1 MHGHRSIGVRA
12 CKHMLSARAAAVRIL
27 AVRFLPVR
35 FLAARSLATGFLA
48 RRTGRAVAAVVALL
62 ACVALLDALFPPPLA
77 RAQDLAFVLLDRH
90 GEPLRYRLAHD
101 GMLRLPVTPEAVD
114 PKLLQL
120 LIAYEDRRFF
130 WHPGIDPLAIAR
142 ALAQAARHGRIVS
155 GASTLTM
162 QTARLLEP
170 RPRTLAN
177 KLLEALRALQLEWH
191 YDKREILGLYLTLA
205 PYGGNVEG
213 VAAAARLWF
222 DKPPGQLTPGEAALL
237 VALPQ
242 SPTRL
247 RPDRH
252 PEAARAARAK
262 VLERVGDR
270 LATTRDAMQDAAAPG
285 SGQTGE
291 PWNDAA
297 LALARDEPI
306 ALRPP
311 RLPFLAPH
319 LADRFDAA
327 DASAR
332 VAGQASA
339 TAAAGGARSCIDADL
354 QARVETIAR
363 AALPGLNRR
372 ASVAALVVDNATAEV
387 RAYVGNA
394 DYFAQAR
401 QGQVDVVRAVRS
413 PGSALKPFVYGLAF
427 DLDLARPGTLT
438 MDAPTRFGAYSPGN
452 FEDQFYGTVTLV
464 EALRRSLNVPAV
476 TLLDAIGPVRFA
488 GALAAQGTPLRLP
501 DGGHPG
507 LAVALGGV
515 GMTLEDLA
523 RLYRGLADDGRARPL
538 QLRCTAADEDAA
550 SAAQEA
556 LAVAPAGTREDAT
569 PPMLG
574 SDTRWH
580 LRRILRNVAAP
591 STRPE
596 ATTLGGV
603 GRIAQKTGTSYGF
616 RDAWA
621 FGYDT
626 RHTVAVWVGRPDGT
640 PHPGHFG
647 YATAAPLLF
656 QIFDELSAGN
666 AEPAPPVDAAVAWEN
681 AALPQR
687 LRYIGRGEQRHDG
700 PRLLFPLP
708 DATLLAS
715 EAPVQFEAEG
725 GNPPYTWLVD
735 GLPLATTELGRVQ
748 WRPPAAGFAVATVI
762 DARGAYDRVAF
773 RVGGGTDATLPEYGM
788 RVGRLTTLR

>member
-1 MHGHRSIGVRA
+1 VPSLRERSASRLRGALRTRRGRA
-12 CKHMLSARAAAVRIL
+12 WAAL
-27 AVRFLPVR
+27 ALLPV
-35 FLAARSLATGFLA
+35 LVL
-48 RRTGRAVAAVVALL
+48 
-62 ACVALLDALFPPPLA
+62 LLDLLVPPRLERA
-77 RAQDLAFVLLDRH
+77 RDVAFVLLDRH
-90 GEPLRYRLAHD
+90 GEPLRYHLARD
-101 GMLRLPVTPEAVD
+101 GMLRLPVRPEDVD

-120 LIAYEDRRFF
+120 LLAYEDQRFH
-130 WHPGIDPLAIAR
+130 WHPGVDPLALAR
-142 ALAQAARHGRIVS
+142 AIGQAAQHGRIVS

-162 QTARLLEP
+162 QVARLLEP
-170 RPRTLAN
+170 RPRTLPN
-177 KLLEALRALQLEWH
+177 KVIEALRALQLEWH
-191 YDKREILGLYLTLA
+191 LDKHEILGLYLTLA

-213 VAAAARLWF
+213 VAAASRLWF
-222 DKPPGQLTPGEAALL
+222 GKPPGQLTPGEAALL

-252 PEAARAARAK
+252 PDAARAARAK
-262 VLERVGDR
+262 VLARVGDR
-270 LATTRDAMQDAAAPG
+270 LREPTGTAGDDGHWNAAAL
-285 SGQTGE
+285 S
-291 PWNDAA
+291 
-297 LALARDEPI
+297 LAREEPI
-306 ALRPP
+306 ALRPQ

-319 LADRFDAA
+319 LADRFLAA
-327 DASAR
+327 GVD
-332 VAGQASA
+332 G
-339 TAAAGGARSCIDADL
+339 AAAIDEPGAVDEPRSCIDADL
-354 QARVETIAR
+354 QRRVEAITR
-363 AALPGLNRR
+363 AALPALNRR
-372 ASVAALVVDNATAEV
+372 ASVAALVIDNASAEV

-413 PGSALKPFVYGLAF
+413 PGSTLKPFVYGLAF
-427 DLDLARPGTLT
+427 DQDIARPGTLT
-438 MDAPTRFGAYSPGN
+438 LDAPTRFGSYSPGN
-452 FEDQFYGTVTLV
+452 FEDQFHGTVTLI

-488 GALAAQGTPLRLP
+488 GALADQGTPLRLP
-501 DGGHPG
+501 DGAGRPG

-538 QLRCTAADEDAA
+538 QLHCDGPTHDLATHAPGDAA
-550 SAAQEA
+550 AQVAGVATQPLLAA
-556 LAVAPAGTREDAT
+556 
-569 PPMLG
+569 
-574 SDTRWH
+574 DTRWH

-596 ATTLGGV
+596 AATLGGV

-621 FGYDT
+621 FGYDA
-626 RHTVAVWVGRPDGT
+626 RHTVAIWVGRPDGT

-656 QIFDELSAGN
+656 QVFDELPGGG
-666 AEPAPPVDAAVAWEN
+666 AEPAPPVDAALAWEN

-715 EAPVQFEAEG
+715 DEPVQFEAEG
-725 GNPPYTWLVD
+725 GTPPYTWLVD

-762 DARGAYDRVAF
+762 DASGDYDRVAF
-773 RVGGGTDATLPEYGM
+773 RVGGGSDASLPEYGM

>member
-1 MHGHRSIGVRA
+1 MPTLRELAGRVRA
-12 CKHMLSARAAAVRIL
+12 ALRTRRGRTWAA
-27 AVRFLPVR
+27 
-35 FLAARSLATGFLA
+35 LATVLA
-48 RRTGRAVAAVVALL
+48 LVL
-62 ACVALLDALFPPPLA
+62 LLDALFPPRLE

-90 GEPLRYRLAHD
+90 GEPLRYRLARD
-101 GMLRLPVTPEAVD
+101 GMLRLPVQPEAVD

-120 LIAYEDRRFF
+120 LLAYEDRRFH
-130 WHPGIDPLAIAR
+130 WHPGVDPLALAR
-142 ALAQAARHGRIVS
+142 ALGQAVRHGRVVS

-162 QTARLLEP
+162 QVARLLEP
-170 RPRTLAN
+170 RPRTLPN
-177 KLLEALRALQLEWH
+177 KVIEALRALQLERH
-191 YDKREILGLYLTLA
+191 LDKREILALYLTLA

-213 VAAAARLWF
+213 VAAASRLWF
-222 DKPPGQLTPGEAALL
+222 GKPPAQLTPGEAALL

-252 PEAARAARAK
+252 PGAARSARAK

-270 LATTRDAMQDAAAPG
+270 LRDPAGAEGNGEHWDA
-285 SGQTGE
+285 
-291 PWNDAA
+291 AA

-306 ALRPP
+306 ALRAPQ
-311 RLPFLAPH
+311 LPFLAPH
-319 LADRFDAA
+319 LADRIDAA
-327 DASAR
+327 R
-332 VAGQASA
+332 
-339 TAAAGGARSCIDADL
+339 TAALGQHDGVHAGSDDGVRSCIDADL
-354 QARVETIAR
+354 QRRVEAITR
-363 AALPGLNRR
+363 AALPALNRR
-372 ASVAALVVDNATAEV
+372 ASVAALVIDNASAEV

-394 DYFAQAR
+394 DYLAQAR

-413 PGSALKPFVYGLAF
+413 PGSALKPFIYGLAF
-427 DLDLARPGTLT
+427 EQDLARPGTLT
-438 MDAPTRFGAYSPGN
+438 LDAPTRFGSYSPGN
-452 FEDQFYGTVTLV
+452 FEGQFHGTVTLV

-476 TLLDAIGPVRFA
+476 TLLDALGPVHFA

-501 DGGHPG
+501 AGTRPG

-538 QLRCTAADEDAA
+538 KLRCN
-550 SAAQEA
+550 AAQ
-556 LAVAPAGTREDAT
+556 VAGTAT
-569 PPMLG
+569 PTLLDAG
-574 SDTRWH
+574 TRWH

-621 FGYDT
+621 FGYDA
-626 RHTVAVWVGRPDGT
+626 RHTVAIWVGRPDGT

-656 QIFDELSAGN
+656 QVFDELPAGGT
-666 AEPAPPVDAAVAWEN
+666 EPAPPVDAALAWEN
-681 AALPQR
+681 AALPPR
-687 LRYIGRGEQRHDG
+687 LRYLGRGEQRHDG
-700 PRLLFPLP
+700 PRMLFPLP

-715 EAPVQFEAEG
+715 DEPVQFEAEG
-725 GNPPYTWLVD
+725 GTPPYTWLVD

-762 DARGAYDRVAF
+762 DARGDYDRVAF
-773 RVGGGTDATLPEYGM
+773 RVGGGSDASLPEYGM